1 MVNPSPLR
9 YPGGKVKI
17 YNFVKRIILQNN
29 CKCYIEP
36 FAGGAG
42 VAFKLLLNKDVNRII
57 INDYD
62 RSIFAFWHS
71 VLYETEAL
79 IDLIW
84 DTPINMENWHIQK
97 EIQKNKEKSTLLELG
112 FSTLFLNRTNRSG
125 IIKAGVI
132 GGQKQS
138 GRYKMDCRFPK
149 EKVAKKIETIS
160 KYRNK
165 IKLSNMDALDF
176 IDQEILKT
184 KNSFTFFDP
193 PYFLKGP
200 SLYTN
205 FYTVEDHIE
214 LSNKIQTTLR
224 NRKWIVTYDS
234 SRAIK
239 DMYNKLP
246 SIEFNLN
253 YSAQLKRQG
262 KEYMFFSK
270 KILVPENINS
280 LLKIVTE

>member
-97 EIQKNKEKSTLLELG
+97 EIQRNKEKSTLLELG

-132 GGQKQS
+132 GGQKQNGS
-138 GRYKMDCRFPK
+138 YKMDCRFPK

-165 IKLSNMDALDF
+165 IRLSNMDALDF

-205 FYTVEDHIE
+205 FYTEEDHIE

-239 DMYNKLP
+239 DMYNKLS

-280 LLKIVTE
+280 LLKIVIE

>member
-132 GGQKQS
+132 GGQKQN

-149 EKVAKKIETIS
+149 EKIAKKIEEIS

-165 IKLSNMDALDF
+165 IRLSNMDALDF

-234 SRAIK
+234 SSSIK
-239 DMYNKLP
+239 DMYNKLS

-270 KILVPENINS
+270 KVLVPENINS
-280 LLKIVTE
+280 LLKIVIE